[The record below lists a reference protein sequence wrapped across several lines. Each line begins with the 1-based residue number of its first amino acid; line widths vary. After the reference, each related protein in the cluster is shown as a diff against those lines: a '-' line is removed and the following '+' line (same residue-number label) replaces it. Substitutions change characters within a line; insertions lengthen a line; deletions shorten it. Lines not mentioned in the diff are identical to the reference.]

1 MENFIYCNPTKIIF
15 GEGQIEQ
22 IKGNIDRNKKVL
34 FLYGGGSIKSNGVYQ
49 QVVDA
54 LSEHQFFEFSGIEAN
69 PEYETCLKAI
79 EFVKENNIDF
89 ILAVGG
95 GSVLDASKFIAA
107 APKYD
112 GQAWDILTKQV
123 EIKDALPIGAVLTLP
138 ATGSEMNGNSVISRR
153 EYGKKLAF
161 SSTKVFPVFSVLD
174 PTVTYSLPDRQLA
187 NGVVDAFVHV
197 MEQYLTYDQSAPL
210 QDRFAESI
218 LCTLLEEGDKLLSDL
233 KDYNVRAN
241 IMWCATMALNT
252 LIGQGVKQDWSTHMI
267 GHELTAVYG
276 LDHAQT
282 LAIIL
287 PNMMEYKQDK
297 KKDKL
302 IQYAD
307 RVLGISKELSS
318 EEKIKLAIEK
328 TRSFFEKMGNKTT
341 LSSYGVDIDALS
353 NVLNNLEENKMLS
366 LGEHQDIKLEDSKKI
381 LEMCI

>member
-197 MEQYLTYDQSAPL
+197 MEQYLTYDQNAPL
-210 QDRFAESI
+210 QDRFCESI
-218 LCTLLEEGDKLLSDL
+218 LCTLLEEGDKLLSDP

-302 IQYAD
+302 IQYAE